1 MNYNLL
7 RQSFAERRVSLLIYA
22 IGVAAYG
29 IMILAIWPSMQNTGI
44 TELWDRYPESIKKA
58 FGASINFGTFDGF
71 MTLEY
76 FAQMWVIVMAAYAIS
91 VATGSLAGEIEKGTM
106 ELLLGQ
112 PISRR
117 AIVVTRHLYFS
128 LGLIVLIAATMAPI
142 IIGAPFA
149 GGDISYRGLA
159 ALSLQAFLF
168 YGAIGS
174 IAFFF
179 SASFSSRGRA
189 LFASLGILIASYA
202 LDLLSKFSDFVN
214 HFHRLSLFS
223 YYDPYRYVHDVSFA
237 WGDLAVLAAI
247 SVFFTTGAVVWFERR
262 DIAV

>member
-22 IGVAAYG
+22 IGVATYSV
-29 IMILAIWPSMQNTGI
+29 MILAIWPSMQNTGI
-44 TELWDRYPESIKKA
+44 SELWERYPESIKKA
-58 FGASINFGTFDGF
+58 FGASINFATFDGF

-117 AIVVTRHLYFS
+117 AIVITRHMHLS
-128 LGLIVLIAATMAPI
+128 LGLIVLIAATLVPI
-142 IIGAPFA
+142 IVGAPVVD
-149 GGDISYRGLA
+149 GEISYKGLA
-159 ALSLQAFLF
+159 FLSLQAFLF
-168 YGAIGS
+168 YAAIGS

-202 LDLLSKFSDFVN
+202 LDLLSKFSNFVD
-214 HFHRLSLFS
+214 HFHRLSLFN
-223 YYDPYRYVHDVSFA
+223 YYDPYRYLHDLSFA
-237 WGDLAVLAAI
+237 WGDLAVLTAI
-247 SVFFTTGAVVWFERR
+247 VVFFTAAAIVWFERR